1 MTRARSSEDAIL
13 QLAALRELCKL
24 SLPVFVADAGSIP
37 EFVNGLKDVPG
48 VQLRVEGENLVQQVK
63 GSIHRAIAGGHR
75 FILYTEPDKK
85 QFFEHGARTFIAD
98 ALRKKAAVCMAA
110 RDEQSFATFPG
121 GQQSTEAAF
130 NSLASFFLGSLPD
143 QLYGPLI
150 LDAHAV
156 SAFITHAPDE
166 LGWGWRTY
174 VIARAARAQLMV
186 TAHVGRFPCPLAQR
200 IEDDEVSRLYRL
212 QQLNENI
219 DGLRL
224 GLKDAMSS

>member
-1 MTRARSSEDAIL
+1 MTRARSPEEAIL
-13 QLAALRELCKL
+13 QIASLQELCKL
-24 SLPVFVADAGSIP
+24 GLPVFVADAGSIA
-37 EFVNGLKDVPG
+37 EFVNGLADLPG
-48 VQLRVEGENLVQQVK
+48 VQLRVEGKNLVQQVK
-63 GSIHRAIAGGHR
+63 GSIQRAIAAGHR

-85 QFFEHGARTFIAD
+85 QFFEDGARTFIAD

-121 GQQSTEAAF
+121 GQQCTEAAF
-130 NSLASFFLGSLPD
+130 NSLANFFLGPLPD
-143 QLYGPLI
+143 QLYGPLV

-156 SAFITHAPDE
+156 SAFIAHAPDE

-174 VIARAARAQLMV
+174 VIARAARAQLTV
-186 TAHVGRFPCPLAQR
+186 SGHVGQFPCPPEQR
-200 IEDDEVSRLYRL
+200 TEDDEGSRLYRL
-212 QQLNENI
+212 EQLGQNI